1 MSEFSL
7 YLQLGI
13 DHILDVKGYDHILF
27 VVALC
32 AIYTISDW
40 KKLLIMVTAFTLGH
54 SVTLALATFQLVR
67 FNSDIIEF
75 LIPVTIFVTAFFNI
89 LRGSRQFSYRGF
101 DQNYLFA
108 LFFGLVHG
116 LGFSNYLIR
125 LLGKD
130 TSILTQLFA
139 FNIGLEIGQII
150 IVAIFMTSSFIFVD
164 LFNTNQR
171 DWRLVISSAVAGI
184 ALTIMIETKF
194 W

>member
-27 VVALC
+27 IVALC

-75 LIPVTIFVTAFFNI
+75 LIPVTIFVTAFLNI
-89 LRGSRQFSYRGF
+89 LRGSRQFSYGGF

-150 IVAIFMTSSFIFVD
+150 IVAIFMVSSFIFVD

-171 DWRLVISSAVAGI
+171 DWRLVISSAIAGI

>member
-32 AIYTISDW
+32 TIYTISDW

>member
-7 YLQLGI
+7 YLQIGI

-32 AIYTISDW
+32 TIYTIGDW

-89 LRGSRQFSYRGF
+89 LRGSRQFSYGRF

-150 IVAIFMTSSFIFVD
+150 IVAFFMVSSFIFVD

-171 DWRLVISSAVAGI
+171 DWRLVISSAIAGI

>member
-32 AIYTISDW
+32 TIYTISDW

-75 LIPVTIFVTAFFNI
+75 LIPVTIFVTAFLNI
-89 LRGSRQFSYRGF
+89 LRGSRQYSYRGF

-184 ALTIMIETKF
+184 AFTIMIETKF

>member
-75 LIPVTIFVTAFFNI
+75 IIPVTIFVTAFFNI

>member
-32 AIYTISDW
+32 TIYTISDW

-184 ALTIMIETKF
+184 AFTIMIETKF

>member
-32 AIYTISDW
+32 TIYTISDW

-101 DQNYLFA
+101 DQNYLF
-108 LFFGLVHG
+108 V
-116 LGFSNYLIR
+116 R
-125 LLGKD
+125 
-130 TSILTQLFA
+130 SITTPPITL
-139 FNIGLEIGQII
+139 
-150 IVAIFMTSSFIFVD
+150 
-164 LFNTNQR
+164 
-171 DWRLVISSAVAGI
+171 W
-184 ALTIMIETKF
+184 K
-194 W
+194 